1 MTEFLQVNR
10 ENRRNSVGTVIE
22 YFNPTL
28 KTCLLIVV
36 AHLDCSDFNSWTSL
50 CFSSNMTSYPAGF
63 FPACRL
69 ILIQQNIVDIM
80 T

>member
-10 ENRRNSVGTVIE
+10 ENMRNSVGTVIE

-63 FPACRL
+63 FSVRKSKPAGFQL
-69 ILIQQNIVDIM
+69 AGLF
-80 T
+80 